1 MYSFDKSDFF
11 PCFFLLRNSV
21 ILTVCTLLCVQDI
34 RRFFAPT
41 SAKPAVQKPAP
52 NGNDKQEKKKKKNSS
67 STDEEVKKKKKEANK
82 VRSCPLSLS
91 PFSVPLHPVYPA
103 LLWFRV
109 L

>member
-1 MYSFDKSDFF
+1 MLYSFDKSDFF

-52 NGNDKQEKKKKKNSS
+52 NGNDKQEKKKKNSS

>member
-1 MYSFDKSDFF
+1 M
-11 PCFFLLRNSV
+11 
-21 ILTVCTLLCVQDI
+21 QDI

-41 SAKPAVQKPAP
+41 SAKLAVQKPAP
-52 NGNDKQEKKKKKNSS
+52 NGNDKQEKKKKNSS

-103 LLWFRV
+103 LLWFCV

>member
-11 PCFFLLRNSV
+11 PLFFFLLRNSV

-52 NGNDKQEKKKKKNSS
+52 NGNDKQEKKKKNSS